1 MSDNPR
7 CKRLDKLLCFLQRAI
22 RLDFVRPC
30 FPPGHR
36 PASSCRSVI
45 VDECRRRSRGQVM
58 SEFIWVSVVLG
69 MALFVPWADGESI
82 AQQLLQALERRLV
95 SFSAWLAVL

>member
-1 MSDNPR
+1 
-7 CKRLDKLLCFLQRAI
+7 
-22 RLDFVRPC
+22 
-30 FPPGHR
+30 
-36 PASSCRSVI
+36 
-45 VDECRRRSRGQVM
+45 M